1 MNLNKPLF
9 LAIAALVSSTVWA
22 QQRLTLEQCIAM
34 AQENSYAMRL
44 ADAEVGRAETLRGTA
59 WEMDRTSVTLSQ
71 DPTSGG
77 SPDNS
82 LTLSQ
87 TFDFPTVYTARRRT
101 LKAGAEV
108 ARSQRNLSRK
118 QLTADITNAYNNMVY
133 AMERKR
139 ILTSQDSILRDY
151 LRVATIRYEA
161 GEARQLERL
170 TASRML
176 SENAMEIE
184 NVDAEYAALCHTMRQ
199 LLNTDADIQPATSEL
214 TPVAYDAAAELNYDA
229 SSEGDYWQKQVERA
243 DKAVSEAKS
252 GYLPNLS
259 LGLRTQ
265 LVLKGWNPYG
275 VERNLFEKGN
285 FMGFEVGLGLPLFF
299 GSTRAKVKAARQERD
314 IATLAAMQQRQRR
327 QSEFDIQK
335 ASLLAAKKRMDYYRT
350 NGLAEAGE
358 MKRIAKVSY
367 ENGDITYVEYTQS
380 LLDAVATQLK
390 YAEAINSYN
399 QAATAL
405 QNIQR

>member
-44 ADAEVGRAETLRGTA
+44 ADAEVGRAETLRATA

-133 AMERKR
+133 ALERKR

-151 LRVATIRYEA
+151 LRIATIRYEA

-214 TPVAYDAAAELNYDA
+214 TPVACDAATELNYDA
-229 SSEGDYWQKQVERA
+229 SSEGDYWQKLVERA

-390 YAEAINSYN
+390 YAEAVNSYN

>member
-101 LKAGAEV
+101 LKAGVEV

-151 LRVATIRYEA
+151 LRIATIRYEA

>member
-390 YAEAINSYN
+390 YAEAVNSYN

>member
-1 MNLNKPLF
+1 MNLNKPLV
-9 LAIAALVSSTVWA
+9 LAIAALVSSTVCA

-133 AMERKR
+133 ALERKR

-151 LRVATIRYEA
+151 LRIATIRYEA

-214 TPVAYDAAAELNYDA
+214 TPVACDAATELNYDA
-229 SSEGDYWQKQVERA
+229 SSEGDYWQKLVERA

-390 YAEAINSYN
+390 YAEAVNSYN

>member
-101 LKAGAEV
+101 LKAGVEV

>member
-44 ADAEVGRAETLRGTA
+44 ADAEVGRAETLRATA

-139 ILTSQDSILRDY
+139 ILTSQDSILKDY

-214 TPVAYDAAAELNYDA
+214 TPVACDAATELNYDA
-229 SSEGDYWQKQVERA
+229 SSEGDYWQKLVERA

-390 YAEAINSYN
+390 YAEAVNSYN

>member
-1 MNLNKPLF
+1 MNLNKPLV
-9 LAIAALVSSTVWA
+9 LAIAALVSSTVCA

-133 AMERKR
+133 ALERKR

-151 LRVATIRYEA
+151 LRIATIRYEA

-214 TPVAYDAAAELNYDA
+214 TPVAYDAAAEFNYDA

>member
-9 LAIAALVSSTVWA
+9 LAIAALVSSTVCA

-108 ARSQRNLSRK
+108 ARSERNLSRK

-151 LRVATIRYEA
+151 LRIATIRYEA

-390 YAEAINSYN
+390 YAEAVNSYN

>member
-214 TPVAYDAAAELNYDA
+214 TPVAYDAAAEFNYDA

-390 YAEAINSYN
+390 YAEAVNSYN

>member
-1 MNLNKPLF
+1 MNLNKPLV
-9 LAIAALVSSTVWA
+9 LAIAALVSSTVCA

-108 ARSQRNLSRK
+108 ARSERNLSRK

-151 LRVATIRYEA
+151 LRIATIRYEA

-390 YAEAINSYN
+390 YAEAVNSYN

>member
-133 AMERKR
+133 ALERKR

-151 LRVATIRYEA
+151 LRIATIRYEA

>member
-101 LKAGAEV
+101 LKAGVEV

-118 QLTADITNAYNNMVY
+118 QLTADITTAYNNMVY

>member
-1 MNLNKPLF
+1 MNLNKPLV
-9 LAIAALVSSTVWA
+9 LAIAALVSSTVCA

-133 AMERKR
+133 ALERKR

-151 LRVATIRYEA
+151 LRIATIRYEA

>member
-133 AMERKR
+133 ALERKR

-151 LRVATIRYEA
+151 LRIATIRYEA

-214 TPVAYDAAAELNYDA
+214 TPVACDAATELNYDA
-229 SSEGDYWQKQVERA
+229 SSEGDYWQKLVERA

-390 YAEAINSYN
+390 YAEAVNSYN

>member
-1 MNLNKPLF
+1 MNLNKPLV

-133 AMERKR
+133 ALERKR

-151 LRVATIRYEA
+151 LRIATIRYEA

-214 TPVAYDAAAELNYDA
+214 TPVACDAATELNYDA
-229 SSEGDYWQKQVERA
+229 SSEGDYWQKLVERA

-390 YAEAINSYN
+390 YAEAVNSYN

>member
-151 LRVATIRYEA
+151 LRIATIRYEA

-214 TPVAYDAAAELNYDA
+214 TPVACDAATELNYDA
-229 SSEGDYWQKQVERA
+229 SSEGDYWQKLVERA

-390 YAEAINSYN
+390 YAEAVNSYN